1 MGVNMTDILKSDEFS
16 ELLHEY
22 GDTPEV
28 QEFLEEFLTPE
39 MMSRPIGSTEVKAY
53 WERFDLQLITLDK
66 NDAVKRGV
74 YKTQ

>member
-1 MGVNMTDILKSDEFS
+1 MTDILKSDEFS
-16 ELLHEY
+16 ELLHEH
-22 GDTPEV
+22 GDTAEV
-28 QEFLEEFLTPE
+28 LELVTELFTPE

-53 WERFDLQLITLDK
+53 WERFDLQLIALDK